1 VVPPKEKLAKFG
13 YNQKKNVIFWL
24 HPRSYGLNMA
34 NSAFFASKYGNLQA
48 LKKKKK
54 KTPFVEFAM
63 PLFSVAKW

>member
-1 VVPPKEKLAKFG
+1 VVTPKEKLAKFG

-34 NSAFFASKYGNLQA
+34 NSGFFC
-48 LKKKKK
+48 LKIWQLTSLKKKK

-63 PLFSVAKW
+63 PLFPVAKW

>member
-34 NSAFFASKYGNLQA
+34 NSAFFASKYGNSQA

-54 KTPFVEFAM
+54 TP
-63 PLFSVAKW
+63 LL